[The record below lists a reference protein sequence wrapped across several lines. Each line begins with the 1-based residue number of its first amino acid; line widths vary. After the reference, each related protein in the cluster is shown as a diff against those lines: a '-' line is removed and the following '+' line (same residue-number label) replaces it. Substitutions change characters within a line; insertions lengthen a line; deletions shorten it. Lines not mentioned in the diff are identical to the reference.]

1 MLSQPFIGGGV
12 MPDFTREEIRSQLNM
27 QGFDPPEPEFTEVVY
42 RINALIEGLKKLDDL
57 DVYRI
62 EPWPLMP
69 YRGLPQRSVGQGS
82 LAWGGAAEP
91 HDPNIAFMTIREQA
105 SLIRAGK
112 LSPVE
117 LTQTYLDRIERYDS
131 KLHAFNLCC
140 ATRHWPRPRP
150 PKWKWR
156 PGSTG
161 VLCTAFPWG

>member
-1 MLSQPFIGGGV
+1 MT
-12 MPDFTREEIRSQLNM
+12 DFTREEIRSQLNM

-57 DVYRI
+57 DVYHI

-91 HDPNIAFMTIREQA
+91 HDPNMAFMTIREQD

-131 KLHAFNLCC
+131 KL
-140 ATRHWPRPRP
+140 
-150 PKWKWR
+150 
-156 PGSTG
+156 
-161 VLCTAFPWG
+161 